1 MVMLHLVRHARS
13 AQDPGLPSRDW
24 SLAEGA
30 EADTERLRTSGV
42 LPAKAL
48 WVSSTETKAVAT
60 ARLLSC
66 PALGLDD
73 DLREAGRDSAWLRDE
88 EFSSAVLRSFAE
100 PERAARDG
108 WEPLA
113 VTQRRVLAAARAAVA
128 DAAGRDVVLVGH
140 GTAWTMLVA
149 GLTGQRPDVTG
160 WESMGMPDHCAV
172 EWPGRVVGR
181 WGCWRA

>member
-13 AQDPGLPSRDW
+13 VPDPNRPSWEW
-24 SLAEGA
+24 SLAAGA
-30 EADTERLRTSGV
+30 EADTEWLRTSGV
-42 LPAKAL
+42 LPSNAL

-66 PALGLDD
+66 PALGIDD
-73 DLREAGRDSAWLRDE
+73 DLREAGRDPAWLPGE
-88 EFSSAVLRSFAE
+88 EFSSAVLRSFVE
-100 PERAARDG
+100 PERAAHDG

-113 VTQRRVLAAARAAVA
+113 VTQRRVLAATRAAVA
-128 DAAGRDVVLVGH
+128 EAVGRDVVLVGH

-149 GLTGQRPDVTG
+149 ALTGQLPDVSG

-172 EWPGRVVGR
+172 EWPGRVVGP